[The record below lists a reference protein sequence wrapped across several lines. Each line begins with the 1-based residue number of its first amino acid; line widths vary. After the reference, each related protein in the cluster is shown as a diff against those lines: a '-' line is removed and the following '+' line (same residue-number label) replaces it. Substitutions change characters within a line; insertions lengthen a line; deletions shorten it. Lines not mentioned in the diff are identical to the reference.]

1 MDYLTRWRMTL
12 AADRLENSGDPVA
25 AIAFSLGY
33 ESESSFSAAFK
44 RVMGCSPRQY
54 GRKKSPSTCARA
66 EAMPGR
72 QTAMVAN

>member
-44 RVMGCSPRQY
+44 RVMG
-54 GRKKSPSTCARA
+54 
-66 EAMPGR
+66 
-72 QTAMVAN
+72 